1 MSILAC
7 LALFGQGY
15 AQVSDVTLG
24 YCSGQV
30 PGTGTIKYTEP
41 ESWVSGAI
49 YIPAGT
55 INTYAGN
62 TITGVKAGLT
72 SRLNMTEL
80 KVWLRSSLD
89 GENLV
94 EKTITKETD
103 PKIAKGWNEVLF
115 DTPWEIPA
123 DSETGI
129 YIGYSYYQTKAVM
142 GMGVLSTPTPGGF
155 FLQFGD
161 QPWEDRSNYGTLCVE
176 GLVRGDKL
184 PKVNLALT
192 SLSVPEVYIIDR
204 GTLEIGG
211 TVKNLATYTI
221 TGFDMNAFV
230 DGEKVSTAHIDTEI
244 LYGAS
249 GEFVAEMPLGI
260 TSMGDGT
267 GSVTVTIDNINEGA
281 DEDMSD
287 NTLSADF
294 AILQHDFK
302 RRILVEEFTTE
313 KCPNCPR
320 LGTYMHDALEKD
332 EFKDD
337 VIAVCHHAGYY
348 TDWLTTS
355 FDAKYLWLFNDGGS
369 TYAPAMAVDRTA
381 FDSHTSVSCP
391 SSSNE
396 MENAWKRA
404 LKVPAFVSL
413 NIMAEFDDENENLLR
428 VKVTGAKTIE
438 TLCDNPTIT
447 VFIVEDNIS
456 AVSQAGAANWTHQHV
471 NRAVNSTWGD
481 PVVFEGDNYEYEC
494 EFALMSTWKREDMQI
509 VAFIANF
516 NDNDAADC
524 EVQNTSNLLFSNI
537 SGISGAD
544 SIEADENVESE
555 IYSISG
561 MKMNDSNLAPGLYI
575 RKTGNKTEKFM
586 VK

>member
-24 YCSGQV
+24 YCSGEL
-30 PGTGTIKYTEP
+30 PSKGTVKYSEP

-55 INTYAGN
+55 LSTYGGN
-62 TITGVKAGLT
+62 TITGVKAGLS
-72 SRLNMTEL
+72 SRLNISEL
-80 KVWLRSSLD
+80 KVWLRTSLD

-94 EKTITKETD
+94 EKSITKETD
-103 PKIAKGWNEVLF
+103 PKIAKGWNEVMF
-115 DTPWEIPA
+115 DTAWDIPSNSEI
-123 DSETGI
+123 GI
-129 YIGYSYYQTKAVM
+129 YIGYSFFQEKT
-142 GMGVLSTPTPGGF
+142 VLGAATLATPSQNGY

-161 QPWEDRSNYGTLCVE
+161 EPWEDRSAEGTMCIE

-184 PKVNLALT
+184 PKVNLAFT
-192 SLSVPEVYIIDR
+192 SLNIPDIYIVDR
-204 GTLEIGG
+204 GTMEIGG
-211 TVKNLATYTI
+211 TVQNLATYTI
-221 TGFDMNAFV
+221 TGFDVNAFIG
-230 DGEKVSTAHIDTEI
+230 GEKVSTAHVDTEI
-244 LYGAS
+244 LYSQS
-249 GEFVAEMPLGI
+249 GTFSVEMPLGI
-260 TSMGDGT
+260 TSVGDGT

-287 NTLSADF
+287 NTLSGDF
-294 AILQHDFK
+294 SIVAHDFK

-313 KCPNCPR
+313 NCPNCPR
-320 LGTYMHDALEKD
+320 VGTYMHDALEKD

-348 TDWLTTS
+348 TDHLTTA
-355 FDAKYLWLFNDGGS
+355 FDASYLWLFNDGGS
-369 TYAPAMAVDRTA
+369 TYAPAMCVDRTA
-381 FDSHTSVSCP
+381 FDSHTAVSCP
-391 SSSNE
+391 SSSGD
-396 MENAWKRA
+396 MESTWRRA
-404 LKVPAFVSL
+404 LRTPAFVSL
-413 NIMAEFDDENENLLR
+413 NIMAEFDENDENRLR
-428 VKVTGAKTIE
+428 VRVEGAKAVE

-447 VFIVEDNIS
+447 VFIVEDNIP
-456 AVSQAGAANWTHQHV
+456 AISQAGAANWIHQHV
-471 NRAVNSTWGD
+471 NRAVNATWGD
-481 PVVFEGDNYEYEC
+481 PVEFDGDNYAYEC
-494 EFALMSTWKREDMQI
+494 EFSLSSLWDRENMQI

-516 NDNDAADC
+516 NESNAADC

-537 SGISGAD
+537 SGITGVD
-544 SIEADENVESE
+544 GIEADENVESV